1 MEKLQHYYW
10 NLFSAVA
17 LFGMVAIFLTG
28 PAQSDDEI
36 EKVKVKDDKI
46 KVKGEDGKVK
56 MKDGEIVKVKGDAD
70 EELATARAALN
81 EREAAEFKASLVEGY
96 TIPRERYAYLE
107 PLPESYAVRVDPVPD
122 GLVYRYYDGYVYT
135 VDPETY
141 VVRSV
146 ITFDQ

>member
-10 NLFSAVA
+10 NLLSAVA
-17 LFGMVAIFLTG
+17 LFGMVAIFLAG
-28 PAQSDDEI
+28 PAQSDEI

-56 MKDGEIVKVKGDAD
+56 IKDGEIVKVKGDAD

-81 EREAAEFKASLVEGY
+81 ERDAAEFKASLVEGY
-96 TIPRERYAYLE
+96 TIPEERYVYLE
-107 PLPESYAVRVDPVPD
+107 PVPETYAVRLDPAPD

-135 VDPETY
+135 VNPETY
-141 VVRSV
+141 VVTNV
-146 ITFDQ
+146 ITFEQ